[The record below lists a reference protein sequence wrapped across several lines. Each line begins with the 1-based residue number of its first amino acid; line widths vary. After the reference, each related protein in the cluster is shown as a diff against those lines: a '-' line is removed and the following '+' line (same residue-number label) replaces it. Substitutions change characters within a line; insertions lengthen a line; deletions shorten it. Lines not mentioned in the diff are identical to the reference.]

1 MVRKEFHLVFLF
13 FLGGLM
19 LLLSCDDVVIKK
31 KKIKTDDLKTLR
43 PLPAGHKQFIIK
55 IYPKIANA
63 NLEIEIKREG
73 IKRLRSRYSDVVEKQ
88 QRLIWLK
95 EIAADHKFEDSL
107 FSSTMSEQEYHFKI
121 DTLLTRVDIIP
132 ENLVLAQA
140 IVESG
145 WGKSKFAKE
154 VNNYFGIRCFT
165 PGCGVKPSA
174 SSDST
179 FWVKKFPSIEACIEE
194 YLRILNTVNMY
205 DNLRKARI
213 SLRQANDFPN
223 GIELSRRLKKY
234 SESGSQY
241 TNLLTSI
248 IKNYIPNNLEA
259 FVKYQGSAKMP
270 EEEIFE

>member
-1 MVRKEFHLVFLF
+1 MVRKEVHLVLF
-13 FLGGLM
+13 VFLGGLM
-19 LLLSCDDVVIKK
+19 LLFSCDNEVIKK
-31 KKIKTDDLKTLR
+31 KTIKTDDLTTLR
-43 PLPAGHKQFIIK
+43 PLPDGHRQFILK

-73 IKRLRSRYSDVVEKQ
+73 IKRLRSKYHDVIEKQ

-95 EIAADHKFEDSL
+95 EIAAEHKFEDSL
-107 FSSTMSEQEYHFKI
+107 FSIGMSEQDYLIKI

-145 WGKSKFAKE
+145 WGKSKFARD

-179 FWVKKFPSIEACIEE
+179 FWVKKFPTVEACVEE
-194 YLRILNTVNMY
+194 YLRILNTVHVY
-205 DNLRKARI
+205 DNFRKARV
-213 SLRQANDFPN
+213 SLREANDFPN
-223 GIELSRRLKKY
+223 GMELSRRLKKY

-248 IKNYIPNNLEA
+248 IKNYIPNNLDA
-259 FVKYQGSAKMP
+259 FVRNQGLSKLP
-270 EEEIFE
+270 EDAILE

>member
-1 MVRKEFHLVFLF
+1 
-13 FLGGLM
+13 M

-31 KKIKTDDLKTLR
+31 KQKIKTDDLKTLR

-73 IKRLRSRYSDVVEKQ
+73 IKRLRSKYHDVVEKQ

-95 EIAADHKFEDSL
+95 EIAADHKFDDSL
-107 FSSTMSEQEYHFKI
+107 FNSTMSEQEYLLKI
-121 DTLLTRVDIIP
+121 DTLLSRVDIIP

-145 WGKSKFAKE
+145 WGKSKFARE

-165 PGCGVKPSA
+165 PGCGMKPSA

-179 FWVKKFPSIEACIEE
+179 FWVKKFPTIDACIEE
-194 YLRILNTVNMY
+194 YLRILNTVTMY
-205 DNLRKARI
+205 DNMRKARV

-259 FVKYQGSAKMP
+259 FVKYQDSAKIP